1 VRPVAAQRK
10 MAAKSFVYRAA
21 RAGLAAGSVVL
32 YLDERGL
39 VRPWRWVHHI
49 VHVPALGASQPL
61 KVDFQVLVKAR
72 PPPIGWYKWT
82 YVCACSC
89 YL

>member
-1 VRPVAAQRK
+1 

-72 PPPIGWYKWT
+72 PPPIGWYGRMCVRVVVTCKSVLGM
-82 YVCACSC
+82 Y
-89 YL
+89 